1 MKNILL
7 TVLLWSALSLVSI
20 QNAAGGEG
28 VTAEGVA
35 IIVNA
40 SNAQQLSEQDVKNI
54 YADIVTQ
61 WDNGNKIAV
70 FNLHVDDESREAFSQ
85 KIFGES
91 AQKQVL
97 AESNRKITNTIKNP
111 SKTKSA
117 RLVAKLVAKNP
128 NAIGYIPLNLAREMS
143 NVRIVLQID

>member
-1 MKNILL
+1 MKKILNL
-7 TVLLWSALSLVSI
+7 FLLWSALTLISMQSTY
-20 QNAAGGEG
+20 AGES
-28 VTAEGVA
+28 VVV
-35 IIVNA
+35 IVNA
-40 SNAQQLSEQDVKNI
+40 ANTQQLSEQQIKNI

-61 WDNGNKIAV
+61 WDSGMRITV
-70 FNLHVDDESREAFSQ
+70 YNLYADDESRETFSQ

-117 RLVAKLVAKNP
+117 RLVAKMVARNP
-128 NAIGYIPLNLAREMS
+128 NAIGYIPKSMLKDTTS
-143 NVRIVLQID
+143 VRIVLQID

>member
-1 MKNILL
+1 MKNILI
-7 TVLLWSALSLVSI
+7 TALLWSAISLVSI
-20 QNAAGGEG
+20 QNAVGG
-28 VTAEGVA
+28 EGVA

-40 SNAQQLSEQDVKNI
+40 SNTQQLSEQEVKNI

-61 WDNGNKIAV
+61 WDNGNKITV
-70 FNLHVDDESREAFSQ
+70 FNLYVDDEARETFSQ
-85 KIFGES
+85 KVFGES
-91 AQKQVL
+91 AHKQAL

-117 RLVAKLVAKNP
+117 RLVAKLVAKDP
-128 NAIGYIPLNLAREMS
+128 NAIGYIPLSMARQAT

>member
-1 MKNILL
+1 MKKILSL
-7 TVLLWSALSLVSI
+7 FLLWSALALI
-20 QNAAGGEG
+20 TFEGALAGES
-28 VTAEGVA
+28 VA
-35 IIVNA
+35 VIVNA
-40 SNAQQLSEQDVKNI
+40 ANNQQLSEQQIKNI

-61 WDNGNKIAV
+61 WENGNKITV
-70 FNLHVDDESREAFSQ
+70 YNLYADDEAREAFSQ

-117 RLVAKLVAKNP
+117 RLVAKLVSKNP
-128 NAIGYIPLNLAREMS
+128 NAIGYIPVSMVKDAS
-143 NVRIVLQID
+143 SVRIVLQID

>member
-1 MKNILL
+1 MKNILI
-7 TVLLWSALSLVSI
+7 TALLWSAISLVSI
-20 QNAAGGEG
+20 QNAVGG
-28 VTAEGVA
+28 EGVA

-40 SNAQQLSEQDVKNI
+40 SNTQQLSEQEVKNI

-61 WDNGNKIAV
+61 WDNGNKITV
-70 FNLHVDDESREAFSQ
+70 FNLYVDDEGRETFSQ
-85 KIFGES
+85 KVFGES
-91 AQKQVL
+91 AHKQAL

-117 RLVAKLVAKNP
+117 RLVAKLVAKDP
-128 NAIGYIPLNLAREMS
+128 NAIGYIPLSMARQAT